1 MDFWK
6 NIILYCWI
14 IEQMVIALHIMFAQ
28 NLGIIDHH
36 ILQPSCRTLRH
47 ADGHF
52 WEIGKLYDWIFV
64 HRQHFLDYI

>member
-14 IEQMVIALHIMFAQ
+14 IEQMVIAVHIMFAQ

-36 ILQPSCRTLRH
+36 ILLPSCRTLRH
-47 ADGHF
+47 EDGHF
-52 WEIGKLYDWIFV
+52 WEIGKCMTECLYTENV
-64 HRQHFLDYI
+64 PNYI